1 MGERSKWRPARLR
14 EAHAHIHPHGR
25 SKSMVDLSDCRSAAE
40 ILNRLA
46 EAYAGL
52 PPAPSF
58 GSEEERRRWF
68 KSEPWVLAHGARIES
83 FEDPEWP
90 PLEELDAI
98 VPDRG
103 LAAWSFDH
111 HELVTNSL
119 SLSHA
124 HLASDTLRDPCI
136 VRDADGKPT
145 GLLQEHAAHQLWS
158 SRPESSHERATADT
172 RLAIEDLARHGFV
185 EVHDLKSD
193 VADLHA
199 LATCGEEGWLRE
211 TGVSV
216 KAFYAH
222 ADWGSLDELEDNA
235 WQIKLSKDLG
245 APGVRVVGGKIF
257 VDGTLNGRTAWMLH
271 PYADGRPEH
280 PEGMRLL
287 SQEEI
292 ANAIEACVASGLQL
306 AAHAIGDA
314 AVRAVLDA
322 AERARAPRGSVR
334 IEHAALIDEAD
345 VPRFAEL
352 GVIASV
358 QPCHLLYDIEA
369 LRRAC
374 PDRLD
379 RALPI
384 RELIDSGLKP
394 GRDILFGSDT
404 PIVRPDPE
412 DSILAATNRGRS
424 DMALADGIAP
434 SQAISEAEAWA
445 CFDADA

>member
-1 MGERSKWRPARLR
+1 MGNRSGLRPARLR
-14 EAHAHIHPHGR
+14 EAHSHIHAHGR
-25 SKSMVDLSDCRSAAE
+25 SLSMVDLSACKSAAE
-40 ILNRLA
+40 LIGCLA
-46 EAYAGL
+46 DAYTSM
-52 PPAPSF
+52 PPATSF
-58 GSEEERRRWF
+58 ANEEKRYRWF

-83 FEDPEWP
+83 FDDPSWP
-90 PLEELDAI
+90 PLEELDAA

-111 HELVTNSL
+111 HELVTNSI
-119 SLSHA
+119 SLKHA
-124 HLASDTLRDPCI
+124 HLWSDSVQDPCI
-136 VRDADGKPT
+136 VRGPNGVPT
-145 GLLQEHAAHQLWS
+145 GLLREHAAHRLWN
-158 SRPESSHERATADT
+158 SRPQPPHERATSDT
-172 RLAIEDLARHGFV
+172 RLAIQDLAQHGFV
-185 EVHDLKSD
+185 ELHDLKCD
-193 VADLHA
+193 ADDLHA
-199 LATCGEEGWLRE
+199 LAACGHEGGLRE
-211 TGVSV
+211 AGISV
-216 KAFYAH
+216 RAFYAH
-222 ADWGSLDELEDNA
+222 ADWGSLDELDDNA
-235 WQIKLSKDLG
+235 WQIKLGEDLG
-245 APGVRVVGGKIF
+245 APGVRVVGAKIF
-257 VDGTLNGRTAWMLH
+257 VDGTLNGRTAWMLD

-287 SQEEI
+287 SPGEI
-292 ANAIEACVASGLQL
+292 ANSIEACVASGLQL

-322 AERARAPRGSVR
+322 AERVRAPRGSVR
-334 IEHAALIDEAD
+334 IEHAELIDEAD

-379 RALPI
+379 RVLPL

-412 DSILAATNRGRS
+412 DSILAATNRGRA

-434 SQAISEAEAWA
+434 CQAISKAEAWA